1 MSARRADPAAWGVAT
16 EYEDAG
22 GELRQVP
29 GATVDWILEQMGATP
44 DGPPSEAGPV
54 VLRPG
59 GRLPEGRWRLLAEDG
74 GEAAV
79 RGTLPQDAPL
89 GYHRLVGEGGAER
102 ALIVSPGRCVLPERA
117 WGWAAQLYALRS
129 ADSWGMGD
137 LADLRRLAAWAGS
150 RGAGAILVNPL
161 HADMPGRP
169 AQPSP
174 YSPSSRL
181 YRNPVY
187 LDVVGVAAALGASA
201 DLAELERA
209 GRALNDEP
217 RIDRDAVMALKARAL
232 EGLWAGFR
240 GDEDLDAFRA
250 REGALLRSFAT
261 FCALAERHRRP
272 WWEWPPEHRRPG
284 SPGVRA
290 FAADHADRVAYHEW
304 LQWLLERQLA
314 AAGEGCGLLH
324 DLAIGIDR
332 SGADAW
338 LWQDLFAL
346 GARVGAPPD
355 EFNTL
360 GQDWGIVPFDPWR
373 LRAAGYEPVIRI
385 LRAALRAGAGIR
397 VDHVIGLFRLF
408 WIPEGAGPEDG
419 GYVGYP
425 WPDLLDILALESHR
439 AGAYA
444 VGEDLGTVAPF
455 MREELA
461 ARDVLSY
468 RLLWFEE
475 EPPARFPERALAA
488 VTTHDLPTVAG
499 LWTGADLEEQR
510 RLGLQ
515 PNEEGTEAIRERLA
529 ARGRLAADAP
539 VDEVVEAAYRL
550 LGASPSLVRV
560 AALEDAA
567 LVEERPNVPGT
578 VDERPNW
585 SIPFPLA
592 LEELER
598 APMAERI
605 GRLLSGGRPG
615 DRGGRQAGGVTSRQ

>member
-1 MSARRADPAAWGVAT
+1 VTARRADPASWGVAT

-22 GELRQVP
+22 GELRRVP
-29 GATVDWILEQMGATP
+29 EETVDWILGEMGATP
-44 DGPPSEAGPV
+44 VGPPRDAGPL

-59 GRLPEGRWRLLAEDG
+59 GRLPAGRWRLLAEDG
-74 GEAAV
+74 GEAEV
-79 RGTLPQDAPL
+79 RGALPSDVPP
-89 GYHRLVGEGGAER
+89 GHHRLAGEDGAER
-102 ALIVSPGRCVLPERA
+102 ALIVSPGRCVLPDRA

-129 ADSWGMGD
+129 GRSWGMGD
-137 LADLRRLAAWAGS
+137 LGDLRRLAAWAGS
-150 RGAGAILVNPL
+150 RGAGALLINPL

-181 YRNPVY
+181 YRNPLY
-187 LDVVGVAAALGASA
+187 LDVAGVAEALGGSSGL
-201 DLAELERA
+201 DDLERA
-209 GRALNDEP
+209 GRALNAGP
-217 RIDRDAVMALKARAL
+217 RVDRDAVWALKGTAL
-232 EGLWAGFR
+232 DRIWAGFR
-240 GDEDLDAFRA
+240 GDPDLDAFRA
-250 REGALLRSFAT
+250 REGALLRRFAT
-261 FCALAERHRRP
+261 FCALAETNRRP
-272 WWEWPPEHRRPG
+272 WWEWPPEHRRPDA
-284 SPGVRA
+284 PGVRA
-290 FAADHADRVAYHEW
+290 FAEEHAGRVAYHEW

-314 AAGEGCGLLH
+314 AAGEACGLLH

-346 GARVGAPPD
+346 RARVGAPPD

-385 LRAALRAGAGIR
+385 LRSALRAGAGIR

-408 WIPEGAGPEDG
+408 WIPEGAGPQDG
-419 GYVGYP
+419 GYVAYP
-425 WPDLLDILALESHR
+425 WSDLLDILALESHR

-475 EPPARFPERALAA
+475 EPPARFPRRALAA

-510 RLGLQ
+510 RLGLR
-515 PNEEGTEAIRERLA
+515 PNEEGTAAIRASLAER
-529 ARGRLAADAP
+529 GGLAADAP
-539 VDEVVEAAYRL
+539 VEEAVDAAYRL
-550 LGASPSLVRV
+550 LGESPSLVRV

-585 SIPFPLA
+585 SIPLPLA

-598 APMAERI
+598 SPTAERI
-605 GRLLSGGRPG
+605 GRLLSGGPAA
-615 DRGGRQAGGVTSRQ
+615 DQAGGVTSRQ

>member
-1 MSARRADPAAWGVAT
+1 MTARRADPAAWGVAT
-16 EYEDAG
+16 EYEDAV
-22 GELRQVP
+22 GELQRVP
-29 GATVDWILEQMGATP
+29 EATVRWILEEMGATP
-44 DGPPSEAGPV
+44 DGPPRDAVPL

-59 GRLPEGRWRLLAEDG
+59 GRLPPGRWRLLAEDG
-74 GEAAV
+74 GEAAIA
-79 RGTLPQDAPL
+79 GALPPDAPL
-89 GYHRLVGEGGAER
+89 GYHRLAGEDGAER
-102 ALIVSPGRCVLPERA
+102 PLIVSPGRCVLPERA

-129 ADSWGMGD
+129 GRSWGMGD
-137 LADLRRLAAWAGS
+137 LGDLRRLAAWAGS
-150 RGAGAILVNPL
+150 RGAGAILLNPL

-187 LDVVGVAAALGASA
+187 LDVAAVAEATGASA
-201 DLAELERA
+201 GLEDLERA
-209 GRALNDEP
+209 GRALNDAP
-217 RIDRDAVMALKARAL
+217 LIDRDAVVALKSEAL
-232 EGLWAGFR
+232 ERIWSEFR
-240 GDEDLDAFRA
+240 DHPDLDAYRA
-250 REGALLRSFAT
+250 REGDLLRRFAT
-261 FCALAERHRRP
+261 FCALAEHHRRP
-272 WWEWPPEHRRPG
+272 WWEWPAEHRRPD

-290 FAADHADRVAYHEW
+290 FAEERAGRVAHHEW

-338 LWQDLFAL
+338 LWQDLFAMR
-346 GARVGAPPD
+346 ARVGAPPD

-385 LRAALRAGAGIR
+385 LRSALRAGAGIR

-408 WIPEGAGPEDG
+408 WIPEGAGPQEG
-419 GYVGYP
+419 GYVEYP
-425 WPDLLDILALESHR
+425 WADLLDILALESHR

-461 ARDVLSY
+461 ARDILSY

-515 PNEEGTEAIRERLA
+515 PNEAGTAAIRDRLA
-529 ARGRLAADAP
+529 ALGGLADDAP
-539 VDEVVEAAYRL
+539 VEDAVEAAYRQ
-550 LGASPSLVRV
+550 LGQSPSLIRV

-585 SIPFPLA
+585 SIPLPLP

-605 GRLLSGGRPG
+605 GRLLSGAP
-615 DRGGRQAGGVTSRQ
+615 RGAGRQAGGVTSRQ